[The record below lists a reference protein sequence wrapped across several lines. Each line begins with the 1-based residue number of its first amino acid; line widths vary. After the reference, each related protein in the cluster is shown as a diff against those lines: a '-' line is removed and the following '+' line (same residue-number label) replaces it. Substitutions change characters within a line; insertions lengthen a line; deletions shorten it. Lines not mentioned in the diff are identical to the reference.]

1 MVGLG
6 RQWGGAWETA
16 EETRF
21 CSQAGR
27 FLGELDSGDCATSG
41 FFKGWPGALG
51 SCLFTFSH
59 ALYYLHDLG
68 GQPASALMFLAV
80 EVRTGLH
87 MLAQSAPLHPSW
99 CHLLTYS
106 YRVAPLA
113 SPLCSPAG
121 AAAFSTTSVP
131 PAFASDDPMT
141 WLGTSHTRSH
151 TSRAP
156 QPPHFHSC

>member
-1 MVGLG
+1 MRG
-6 RQWGGAWETA
+6 ETA

-27 FLGELDSGDCATSG
+27 FLGELDSGDCATSELLQ
-41 FFKGWPGALG
+41 GWPGALG

-59 ALYYLHDLG
+59 ALYCLHDLG

-87 MLAQSAPLHPSW
+87 MLAQSAPCPSW
-99 CHLLTYS
+99 CRLLTYNS
-106 YRVAPLA
+106 RGGPSCLSLSAH
-113 SPLCSPAG
+113 PAG
-121 AAAFSTTSVP
+121 LAAFSTTSVP

-141 WLGTSHTRSH
+141 WLGTS
-151 TSRAP
+151 
-156 QPPHFHSC
+156 PH